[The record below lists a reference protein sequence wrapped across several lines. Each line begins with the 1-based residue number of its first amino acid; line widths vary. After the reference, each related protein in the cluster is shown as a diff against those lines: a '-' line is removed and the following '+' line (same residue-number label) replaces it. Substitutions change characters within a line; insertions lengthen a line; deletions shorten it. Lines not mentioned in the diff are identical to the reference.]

1 MNVIR
6 AAIAAVILSR
16 CSVAAHARGVW
27 SEGGGGLIAGNVTT
41 LSFFEHDT
49 QQTTV
54 DLGARG
60 PGPGDQ
66 FIFSGDVFDHAGG
79 TKLGFTTGLC
89 ATLSGNDTT
98 GETMCTQTFL
108 LDGGEITVQVLGD
121 TAAAFLR
128 GETVPM
134 AIVGGTGIY
143 STARG
148 DGTVQI
154 PPEWD

>member
-6 AAIAAVILSR
+6 AAIAAVIAALSLPMLG
-16 CSVAAHARGVW
+16 VFGQKAAAD
-27 SEGGGGLIAGNVTT
+27 AGNVTT

-108 LDGGEITVQVLGD
+108 LDGGEITVQVSGD
-121 TAAAFLR
+121 TAAAFVRARPFRWRSWVAL
-128 GETVPM
+128 ESIAPL
-134 AIVGGTGIY
+134 AA
-143 STARG
+143 TARFKFRP
-148 DGTVQI
+148 TCPI
-154 PPEWD
+154 